1 MGNEPVEIQR
11 SRDDY
16 HEYAPPYPHSEPGM
30 IDTHATEKSGKI
42 RRRIF
47 YGWYIVAAS
56 IAANT
61 IFSAAYF
68 QGFGVLIIPIER
80 TFGWDRWVISAAM
93 SLRQLESGIVSPA
106 VGFLLDRFSARKL
119 IFWSAV
125 ISGAGF
131 IGLGFTTGIVTFFL
145 CFVVISLGASGVSHA
160 VTWPVIISRWFRRNR
175 GLATGLAVTGPIFGS
190 PLVILNTQIEE
201 AHGWRVVLFG
211 YGALVLVGVTLLSM
225 LVRDR
230 PEPYGLRPDGDP
242 LEEDA
247 SMEHSTGPLR
257 RRTDAGLTLRAVF
270 RTKEFWLFTSYLS
283 GTFAVNS
290 AVQGHMIPYFQQDIG
305 LTAAWAAVVMSMV
318 FIISGIGR
326 IGGGYL
332 LDRMDY
338 RLVLAVVAAMMGF
351 ALLYLQVVPVK
362 TASATLP
369 FALMFGVSFGCL
381 VPMRGAVGSI
391 MFGTRAIGKV
401 LGILQGGPIA
411 AGVIGPFVMG
421 MIFDL
426 NGNYSA
432 AIWGLIII
440 SAFMMPLSLAMSSPA
455 ELAKRIG
462 QQRIGDKGS

>member
-1 MGNEPVEIQR
+1 
-11 SRDDY
+11 
-16 HEYAPPYPHSEPGM
+16 M
-30 IDTHATEKSGKI
+30 IDTHAAEKSGK
-42 RRRIF
+42 RGIF
-47 YGWYIVAAS
+47 FGWYMVAAS
-56 IAANT
+56 IVTNT

-68 QGFGVLIIPIER
+68 QGFGVLMIPIER

-125 ISGAGF
+125 ISGVGF

-145 CFVVISLGASGVSHA
+145 FFVVISLGASGVSHA

-201 AHGWRVVLFG
+201 AYGWRVVLFG
-211 YGALVLVGVTLLSM
+211 YGTLVLVGITLLSM

-242 LEEDA
+242 PEESA
-247 SMEHSTGPLR
+247 STEHSTGPLP

-305 LTAAWAAVVMSMV
+305 LTATWAAVVMSFV
-318 FIISGIGR
+318 FVLSGIGR

-338 RLVLAVVAAMMGF
+338 RLVLAVVAAMMAF
-351 ALLYLQVVPVK
+351 RLLYLQIVRSQNGLGHIALRAGVRRQLR
-362 TASATLP
+362 LP
-369 FALMFGVSFGCL
+369 
-381 VPMRGAVGSI
+381 GSHA
-391 MFGTRAIGKV
+391 RRRRQHHV
-401 LGILQGGPIA
+401 RHPDHRRSLGPA
-411 AGVIGPFVMG
+411 AGRADCGGSRRPLRHG
-421 MIFDL
+421 LDL
-426 NGNYSA
+426 RPERELLRRHLGTHRHQRSHDA
-432 AIWGLIII
+432 AVPGHGL
-440 SAFMMPLSLAMSSPA
+440 ARRVGQAH
-455 ELAKRIG
+455 G
-462 QQRIGDKGS
+462 QQRC

>member
-1 MGNEPVEIQR
+1 
-11 SRDDY
+11 
-16 HEYAPPYPHSEPGM
+16 M
-30 IDTHATEKSGKI
+30 IDTHTTEKSG
-42 RRRIF
+42 RQRIF
-47 YGWYIVAAS
+47 FGWYMVAAS
-56 IAANT
+56 IVTNT

-68 QGFGVLIIPIER
+68 QGFGVLMIPIER

-106 VGFLLDRFSARKL
+106 VGFLLDRYSARKL

-125 ISGAGF
+125 ISGIGF
-131 IGLGFTTGIVTFFL
+131 IGLGFSTGIVTFFL
-145 CFVVISLGASGVSHA
+145 FFVVISLGASGVSHA

-201 AHGWRVVLFG
+201 TYGWRVVLFG

-242 LEEDA
+242 PEEGA
-247 SMEHSTGPLR
+247 ATERSSGAPR
-257 RRTDAGLTLRAVF
+257 RRTDAGLTLHAVF

-290 AVQGHMIPYFQQDIG
+290 AVQVHMIPYFQQDLG
-305 LTAAWAAVVMSMV
+305 FTATWAAVVMSIV

-351 ALLYLQVVPVK
+351 ALLYLQVVPVN
-362 TASATLP
+362 TVSATLP
-369 FALMFGVSFGCL
+369 FALLFGVSFGCL

-391 MFGTRAIGKV
+391 MFGTRTIGGV
-401 LGILQGGPIA
+401 LGLLQGGPIA

-421 MIFDL
+421 IIFDL
-426 NGNYSA
+426 DGNYST
-432 AIWGLIII
+432 AIWGLIVI
-440 SAFMMPLSLAMSSPA
+440 SALMMPLSLAMASPA

-462 QQRIGDKGS
+462 QQPIGDTGS

>member
-1 MGNEPVEIQR
+1 
-11 SRDDY
+11 
-16 HEYAPPYPHSEPGM
+16 M
-30 IDTHATEKSGKI
+30 IDTHATEKSGK
-42 RRRIF
+42 RRIF
-47 YGWYIVAAS
+47 FGWYMVAAS
-56 IAANT
+56 VVTNT

-68 QGFGVLIIPIER
+68 QGFGVLILPIER

-93 SLRQLESGIVSPA
+93 SLRQLESGIISPA
-106 VGFLLDRFSARKL
+106 VGFLLDRFSARRL
-119 IFWSAV
+119 IFWSAL
-125 ISGAGF
+125 ISGVGF

-190 PLVILNTQIEE
+190 PIVILNTQIEE
-201 AHGWRVVLFG
+201 TYGWRIVLFG
-211 YGALVLVGVTLLSM
+211 YGALVLVGVTLISM

-242 LEEDA
+242 PEEGA
-247 SMEHSTGPLR
+247 SIEHSTGPLR
-257 RRTDAGLTLRAVF
+257 RRTDVGLTLHAVF

-338 RLVLAVVAAMMGF
+338 RLVLAVVAAMMGIG
-351 ALLYLQVVPVK
+351 LLYLQVVAVK
-362 TASATLP
+362 TVWGTLP

-391 MFGTRAIGKV
+391 MFGTRAIGGI
-401 LGILQGGPIA
+401 LGLLQGGPIA
-411 AGVIGPFVMG
+411 AGVIGPLVMG
-421 MIFDL
+421 LIFDL
-426 NGNYSA
+426 HGNYSA
-432 AIWGLIII
+432 AIWGLIAI
-440 SAFMMPLSLAMSSPA
+440 SALMVPLSLAMASPA

-462 QQRIGDKGS
+462 QQRISDKGS

>member
-1 MGNEPVEIQR
+1 MHCHENAPRTPLEP
-11 SRDDY
+11 SLT
-16 HEYAPPYPHSEPGM
+16 
-30 IDTHATEKSGKI
+30 DTHTTEKSGKK
-42 RRRIF
+42 RRPIF
-47 YGWYIVAAS
+47 FGWYMVAAS

-68 QGFGVLIIPIER
+68 QGFGVLILPIER

-125 ISGAGF
+125 ISGGGF
-131 IGLGFTTGIVTFFL
+131 IGLGFTTGIITFFL
-145 CFVVISLGASGVSHA
+145 FFVVISLGASGVSHA

-190 PLVILNTQIEE
+190 PIVILNAQIVE
-201 AHGWRVVLFG
+201 AHGWRAVLIG
-211 YGALVLVGVTLLSM
+211 YGILILIGVTLLSM

-242 LEEDA
+242 PEEGA
-247 SMEHSTGPLR
+247 STERPSGAAR
-257 RRTDAGLTLRAVF
+257 RRMDAGLTLHAVL

-290 AVQGHMIPYFQQDIG
+290 AVQVHMIPYFQQDIG
-305 LTAAWAAVVMSMV
+305 FTATWAAVVMSMV
-318 FIISGIGR
+318 FIVSGIGR

-338 RLVLAVVAAMMGF
+338 RFVLAVVAAMMGF

-362 TASATLP
+362 TVSATLP

-391 MFGTRAIGKV
+391 MFGTRTIGGI
-401 LGILQGGPIA
+401 LGLLQGGPIA

-426 NGNYSA
+426 NGNYSLG
-432 AIWGLIII
+432 IWALIVI
-440 SAFMMPLSLAMSSPA
+440 SALMVPMSLAMDSPA
-455 ELAKRIG
+455 ALAKRIG
-462 QQRIGDKGS
+462 AAADKL

>member
-1 MGNEPVEIQR
+1 MT
-11 SRDDY
+11 
-16 HEYAPPYPHSEPGM
+16 
-30 IDTHATEKSGKI
+30 DTHATEKSG

-56 IAANT
+56 VAANT

-68 QGFGVLIIPIER
+68 QGFGVLILPIER
-80 TFGWDRWVISAAM
+80 TFGWDRWVVSAAM

-125 ISGAGF
+125 ISGVGF

-145 CFVVISLGASGVSHA
+145 LFVVISLGASGVSHA

-190 PLVILNTQIEE
+190 PLVIMNTQIEE
-201 AHGWRVVLFG
+201 AYGWRVVLFG
-211 YGALVLVGVTLLSM
+211 YGIMVLVGVTLLSM

-242 LEEDA
+242 PEDSA
-247 SMEHSTGPLR
+247 SIEPSTGSSR
-257 RRTDAGLTLRAVF
+257 RRTDAGLTIRAVF
-270 RTKEFWLFTSYLS
+270 GTKEFWLFTGYLS

-290 AVQGHMIPYFQQDIG
+290 AVQAHMIPYFQQDIG

-332 LDRMDY
+332 LDRIDY

-351 ALLYLQVVPVK
+351 ALLYLQVVAVK
-362 TASATLP
+362 TVWATLP
-369 FALMFGVSFGCL
+369 FVLTFGVSFGCL

-391 MFGTRAIGKV
+391 MFGTRTIGGV
-401 LGILQGGPIA
+401 LGLLQGGSIA
-411 AGVIGPFVMG
+411 AGVIGPLIMG
-421 MIFDL
+421 IIFDL

-432 AIWGLIII
+432 AIWGLIVI
-440 SAFMMPLSLAMSSPA
+440 SAFMIPLSLAMASPA

-462 QQRIGDKGS
+462 RQRIN

>member
-1 MGNEPVEIQR
+1 MPV
-11 SRDDY
+11 
-16 HEYAPPYPHSEPGM
+16 
-30 IDTHATEKSGKI
+30 EKSGK
-42 RRRIF
+42 RQPIF
-47 YGWYIVAAS
+47 FGWYMVAAS
-56 IAANT
+56 VVANT

-68 QGFGVLIIPIER
+68 QGFGVLILPIER

-125 ISGAGF
+125 ISGTGF
-131 IGLGFTTGIVTFFL
+131 IGLGFTSGIVMFFL
-145 CFVVISLGASGVSHA
+145 WFVIISLGASGVSHA

-190 PLVILNTQIEE
+190 PIVILNTQIEE
-201 AHGWRVVLFG
+201 AYGWRIVLFG
-211 YGALVLVGVTLLSM
+211 YGILILVGITLLSM

-242 LEEDA
+242 PDDSAITEQ
-247 SMEHSTGPLR
+247 HSGSR
-257 RRTDAGLTLRAVF
+257 RRMDAGLTLHAVF

-338 RLVLAVVAAMMGF
+338 RFVLAVVAAMMGLG
-351 ALLYLQVVPVK
+351 LLYLQVVPVK
-362 TASATLP
+362 TVWATLP
-369 FALMFGVSFGCL
+369 FAVMFGISFGCL

-391 MFGTRAIGKV
+391 MFGTRTIGGI
-401 LGILQGGPIA
+401 LGLLQGGPIA
-411 AGVIGPFVMG
+411 AGVIGPLVMG
-421 MIFDL
+421 LIFDL
-426 NGNYSA
+426 NGNYST
-432 AIWGLIII
+432 AIWGLIAI
-440 SAFMMPLSLAMSSPA
+440 SALMIPLSLAMGSPA
-455 ELAKRIG
+455 DLAKRIG
-462 QQRIGDKGS
+462 ASDPR

>member
-1 MGNEPVEIQR
+1 MPCVCAKIGKQPYFLEGKFPSYLGRAR
-11 SRDDY
+11 SDPTRT
-16 HEYAPPYPHSEPGM
+16 PLPSER
-30 IDTHATEKSGKI
+30 A
-42 RRRIF
+42 
-47 YGWYIVAAS
+47 
-56 IAANT
+56 
-61 IFSAAYF
+61 
-68 QGFGVLIIPIER
+68 
-80 TFGWDRWVISAAM
+80 FGWDRWVISAAM

-125 ISGAGF
+125 ISGVGF
-131 IGLGFTTGIVTFFL
+131 IGLGFTTGVVMFFL

-190 PLVILNTQIEE
+190 PLVIMNTQIE
-201 AHGWRVVLFG
+201 AAYGWRIVLFG
-211 YGALVLVGVTLLSM
+211 YGALILLGVTLLSM

-242 LEEDA
+242 PEESA
-247 SMEHSTGPLR
+247 SVERSASPLR
-257 RRTDAGLTLRAVF
+257 RRMDAGLTLHAVF

-305 LTAAWAAVVMSMV
+305 LTATWAAVVMSMV

-338 RLVLAVVAAMMGF
+338 RVVLAVVAAMMGF
-351 ALLYLQVVPVK
+351 ALLYLQVVAVK
-362 TASATLP
+362 TVWATFP
-369 FALMFGVSFGCL
+369 FAMMFGISFGCL

-391 MFGTRAIGKV
+391 MFGTRAIGKI
-401 LGILQGGPIA
+401 LGLLQGGPIA
-411 AGVIGPFVMG
+411 AGVVGPLVMG
-421 MIFDL
+421 LIFDL
-426 NGNYSA
+426 HGNYSA
-432 AIWGLIII
+432 AIWGLIAI
-440 SAFMMPLSLAMSSPA
+440 SALMVPLSLAMASPG

-462 QQRIGDKGS
+462 SSESTTTVVDFPTSPA

>member
-1 MGNEPVEIQR
+1 LT
-11 SRDDY
+11 
-16 HEYAPPYPHSEPGM
+16 
-30 IDTHATEKSGKI
+30 DTRATEKSRKK
-42 RRRIF
+42 RQPIF
-47 YGWYIVAAS
+47 FGWYMVAAS
-56 IAANT
+56 IATNT

-106 VGFLLDRFSARKL
+106 VGFMLDRFSARKL

-125 ISGAGF
+125 ISGVGF
-131 IGLGFTTGIVTFFL
+131 VGLGFTTGIVTFFL
-145 CFVVISLGASGVSHA
+145 FFVVISLGASGVSHG

-190 PLVILNTQIEE
+190 PLVILNAQIEE
-201 AHGWRVVLFG
+201 VYDWRVVLIG
-211 YGALVLVGVTLLSM
+211 YGILILVGVTLLSI

-230 PEPYGLRPDGDP
+230 PEPYGLCPDGDP
-242 LEEDA
+242 PEEGA
-247 SMEHSTGPLR
+247 STKRPSGATPR
-257 RRTDAGLTLRAVF
+257 PPDTGLTLHAVL

-290 AVQGHMIPYFQQDIG
+290 AIQGHMIPYFQQDIG

-326 IGGGYL
+326 VGGGYL
-332 LDRMDY
+332 LDKMDY
-338 RLVLAVVAAMMGF
+338 RLVLAVVSAMMGF
-351 ALLYLQVVPVK
+351 SLLYLQMVDINTV
-362 TASATLP
+362 SATLP

-401 LGILQGGPIA
+401 LGLLQGAPVA
-411 AGVIGPFVMG
+411 AGVVGPLVMG
-421 MIFDL
+421 IIFDL
-426 NGNYSA
+426 NGNYSV
-432 AIWGLIII
+432 AIWGLVVI
-440 SAFMMPLSLAMSSPA
+440 SALMVPLSLAMASPA

-462 QQRIGDKGS
+462 QRRSSDRGN

>member
-1 MGNEPVEIQR
+1 MRMP
-11 SRDDY
+11 
-16 HEYAPPYPHSEPGM
+16 AYPHLEPSLT
-30 IDTHATEKSGKI
+30 DTHITEKSGKK
-42 RRRIF
+42 RRPIF
-47 YGWYIVAAS
+47 YGWYMVAAS

-106 VGFLLDRFSARKL
+106 VGLLLDRVSSRKL

-125 ISGAGF
+125 ISAFGF
-131 IGLGFTTGIVTFFL
+131 IGLGFTTGIVAFFL
-145 CFVVISLGASGVSHA
+145 FIVVISLGASGVSHA
-160 VTWPVIISRWFRRNR
+160 VTWPVIISRWFRRKR
-175 GLATGLAVTGPIFGS
+175 GLAMGLAVTGPIFGS
-190 PLVILNTQIEE
+190 PIVILNAQIEE
-201 AHGWRVVLFG
+201 AHGWRVVLIG
-211 YGALVLVGVTLLSM
+211 YGILILVGVTLLSM

-230 PEPYGLRPDGDP
+230 PEPYGLRPDGEMP
-242 LEEDA
+242 EEGA
-247 SMEHSTGPLR
+247 STARPTGATPR
-257 RRTDAGLTLRAVF
+257 PPDAGLTLRDVL
-270 RTKEFWLFTSYLS
+270 RTREFWLFTSYLS

-326 IGGGYL
+326 VGGGYL
-332 LDRMDY
+332 LDKMDY

-351 ALLYLQVVPVK
+351 ALLYLQVVNVN
-362 TASATLP
+362 TVSGTLP

-401 LGILQGGPIA
+401 LGLLQGAPVA
-411 AGVIGPFVMG
+411 AGVIGPLVMG
-421 MIFDL
+421 IIFDL
-426 NGNYSA
+426 DGNYSV
-432 AIWGLIII
+432 AIWGLIVI
-440 SAFMMPLSLAMSSPA
+440 SALMVPLSLAMASPT
-455 ELAKRIG
+455 ELA
-462 QQRIGDKGS
+462 QRSGSGELAIRVVDPPCSS

>member
-1 MGNEPVEIQR
+1 M
-11 SRDDY
+11 S
-16 HEYAPPYPHSEPGM
+16 
-30 IDTHATEKSGKI
+30 DTHVTEKSGKKG
-42 RRRIF
+42 RIF
-47 YGWYIVAAS
+47 FGWYMVAAS
-56 IAANT
+56 VVANT

-68 QGFGVLIIPIER
+68 QGFGVLILPIER

-125 ISGAGF
+125 ISGLGF
-131 IGLGFTTGIVTFFL
+131 IGLGFTSGIVMFFL

-175 GLATGLAVTGPIFGS
+175 GLATGIAVTGPIFGS
-190 PLVILNTQIEE
+190 PIVILNTQIEE
-201 AHGWRVVLFG
+201 AYGWRVVLFG
-211 YGALVLVGVTLLSM
+211 YGILILVGITLLSM

-242 LEEDA
+242 PED
-247 SMEHSTGPLR
+247 SVTKEHHAGSPR
-257 RRTDAGLTLRAVF
+257 RIDAGLTMHAVF

-305 LTAAWAAVVMSMV
+305 LSAAWAAVVMSMV
-318 FIISGIGR
+318 FVISGIGR

-338 RLVLAVVAAMMGF
+338 RLVLAVVAAMMGLG
-351 ALLYLQVVPVK
+351 LLYLQVLPVK
-362 TASATLP
+362 TVWATLP
-369 FALMFGVSFGCL
+369 FAVMFGVSFGCL
-381 VPMRGAVGSI
+381 VPMRGTVGSI
-391 MFGTRAIGKV
+391 MFGTRTIGGI
-401 LGILQGGPIA
+401 LGLLQGGPIA

-421 MIFDL
+421 LIFDV
-426 NGNYSA
+426 NGNYST
-432 AIWGLIII
+432 AIWGLIVI
-440 SAFMMPLSLAMSSPA
+440 SALMIPMSLAMGSPVD
-455 ELAKRIG
+455 LARRI
-462 QQRIGDKGS
+462 RAADSDRDS

>member
-1 MGNEPVEIQR
+1 
-11 SRDDY
+11 
-16 HEYAPPYPHSEPGM
+16 M
-30 IDTHATEKSGKI
+30 IDTHATEKSG

-47 YGWYIVAAS
+47 FGWYMVAAS
-56 IAANT
+56 IVTNT

-125 ISGAGF
+125 ISGVGF

-190 PLVILNTQIEE
+190 PLVILNTQIDE
-201 AHGWRVVLFG
+201 AYGWRVVLFG

-242 LEEDA
+242 PEDSA
-247 SMEHSTGPLR
+247 STERPTGPSR
-257 RRTDAGLTLRAVF
+257 RRTDAGLTLRAVL

-290 AVQGHMIPYFQQDIG
+290 AVQVHMIPYFQQDIG
-305 LTAAWAAVVMSMV
+305 LTAAWAAVVMSFV
-318 FIISGIGR
+318 FILSGIGR

-362 TASATLP
+362 TVSATLP

-391 MFGTRAIGKV
+391 MFGTRTIGGV
-401 LGILQGGPIA
+401 LGLLQGGPIA

-426 NGNYSA
+426 NGNYSVG
-432 AIWGLIII
+432 IWGLIVI
-440 SAFMMPLSLAMSSPA
+440 SAFMMPLSLAMASPA

-462 QQRIGDKGS
+462 QQRISDKGR

>member
-1 MGNEPVEIQR
+1 
-11 SRDDY
+11 
-16 HEYAPPYPHSEPGM
+16 M
-30 IDTHATEKSGKI
+30 IDTHTTEKSG
-42 RRRIF
+42 RQRIF
-47 YGWYIVAAS
+47 FGWYMVAAS
-56 IAANT
+56 IVTNT

-68 QGFGVLIIPIER
+68 QGFGVLMIPIER

-106 VGFLLDRFSARKL
+106 VGFLLDRYSARKL

-125 ISGAGF
+125 ISGIGF
-131 IGLGFTTGIVTFFL
+131 IGLGFSTGIVTFFL
-145 CFVVISLGASGVSHA
+145 FFVVISLGASGVSHA

-201 AHGWRVVLFG
+201 TYGWRVVLFG

-242 LEEDA
+242 PEEGA
-247 SMEHSTGPLR
+247 ATERPSGPPR
-257 RRTDAGLTLRAVF
+257 RRSDAGLTLHAVF

-290 AVQGHMIPYFQQDIG
+290 AVQVHMIPYFQQDLG
-305 LTAAWAAVVMSMV
+305 FTATWAAVVMSIV

-351 ALLYLQVVPVK
+351 ALLYLQVVPVN
-362 TASATLP
+362 TVSATLP
-369 FALMFGVSFGCL
+369 FALLFGVSFGCL

-391 MFGTRAIGKV
+391 MFGTRTIGGV
-401 LGILQGGPIA
+401 LGLLQGGPIA

-421 MIFDL
+421 IIFDL
-426 NGNYSA
+426 DGNYST
-432 AIWGLIII
+432 AIWGLIVI
-440 SAFMMPLSLAMSSPA
+440 SALMMPLSLAMASPA

-462 QQRIGDKGS
+462 QQPIGDTGS

>member
-1 MGNEPVEIQR
+1 MNETVVTDQSITKRP
-11 SRDDY
+11 
-16 HEYAPPYPHSEPGM
+16 
-30 IDTHATEKSGKI
+30 KI
-42 RRRIF
+42 F
-47 YGWYIVAAS
+47 FGWYMVAAS
-56 IAANT
+56 VVTNT

-68 QGFGVLIIPIER
+68 QGFGVLILPIER
-80 TFGWDRWVISAAM
+80 SFGWDRWVVSAAM
-93 SLRQLESGIVSPA
+93 SLRQLESGIISPA
-106 VGFLLDRFSARKL
+106 VGFLLDRFSARRL

-125 ISGAGF
+125 IAGIGF
-131 IGLGFTTGIVTFFL
+131 IGLGFTTGIVMFFL

-160 VTWPVIISRWFRRNR
+160 VTWPVIISRWFRRKR

-201 AHGWRVVLFG
+201 AYGWRIVLFG
-211 YGALVLVGVTLLSM
+211 YGALILVAVTLLSM

-242 LEEDA
+242 PEAGAALEFPTSSA
-247 SMEHSTGPLR
+247 LR
-257 RRTDAGLTLRAVF
+257 GTDGGLTLAAVL

-290 AVQGHMIPYFQQDIG
+290 AFQIHMIPYFQQDLG
-305 LTAAWAAVVMSMV
+305 FTAAWAAVVMSIV

-338 RLVLAVVAAMMGF
+338 RIVLAAVAGMMGI
-351 ALLYLQVVPVK
+351 ALLYLQMIAARSVW
-362 TASATLP
+362 ATLP

-421 MIFDL
+421 VIFDL
-426 NGNYSA
+426 HGNYSV
-432 AIWGLIII
+432 AIWGLIVVSALMVPI
-440 SAFMMPLSLAMSSPA
+440 SVAMASPTD
-455 ELAKRIG
+455 LAKRIG
-462 QQRIGDKGS
+462 Q

>member
-1 MGNEPVEIQR
+1 LT
-11 SRDDY
+11 D
-16 HEYAPPYPHSEPGM
+16 PH
-30 IDTHATEKSGKI
+30 TTEKSGKKGG
-42 RRRIF
+42 IF
-47 YGWYIVAAS
+47 FGWYMVAAS
-56 IAANT
+56 VVANT

-68 QGFGVLIIPIER
+68 QGFGVLILPMER

-125 ISGAGF
+125 ISGTGF
-131 IGLGFTTGIVTFFL
+131 IGLGFTSGIVTFFL

-190 PLVILNTQIEE
+190 PIVILNTQIEE
-201 AHGWRVVLFG
+201 AYGWRVVLFG
-211 YGALVLVGVTLLSM
+211 YGILILVAITLLSM

-242 LEEDA
+242 PEDGA
-247 SMEHSTGPLR
+247 TTEQGAGLR
-257 RRTDAGLTLRAVF
+257 PRIDAGLTLHAVF

-290 AVQGHMIPYFQQDIG
+290 AIQAHMIPYFQQDIG

-338 RLVLAVVAAMMGF
+338 RLVLAVVAAMMGVG
-351 ALLYLQVVPVK
+351 LLYLQVVPVK
-362 TASATLP
+362 TVWATLP
-369 FALMFGVSFGCL
+369 FAVMFGVSFGCL
-381 VPMRGAVGSI
+381 VPMRGTVGSI
-391 MFGTRAIGKV
+391 MFGTRTIGGI
-401 LGILQGGPIA
+401 LGLLQGGPIA

-421 MIFDL
+421 LIFDL
-426 NGNYSA
+426 NGNYSTA
-432 AIWGLIII
+432 LWGLIVI
-440 SAFMMPLSLAMSSPA
+440 SALMIPMSLAMGSPA

-462 QQRIGDKGS
+462 ASGNASGC

>member
-1 MGNEPVEIQR
+1 MPV
-11 SRDDY
+11 
-16 HEYAPPYPHSEPGM
+16 
-30 IDTHATEKSGKI
+30 EKSGK
-42 RRRIF
+42 RQPIF
-47 YGWYIVAAS
+47 FGWYMVAAS
-56 IAANT
+56 VVANT

-68 QGFGVLIIPIER
+68 QGFGVLILPIER

-125 ISGAGF
+125 ISGTGF
-131 IGLGFTTGIVTFFL
+131 IGLGFTSGIVMFFL
-145 CFVVISLGASGVSHA
+145 WFVIISLGASGVSHA

-190 PLVILNTQIEE
+190 PIVILNTQIEE
-201 AHGWRVVLFG
+201 AYGWRIVLFG
-211 YGALVLVGVTLLSM
+211 YGILILVGITLLSM

-242 LEEDA
+242 PED
-247 SMEHSTGPLR
+247 STITEQHSGSR
-257 RRTDAGLTLRAVF
+257 RRMDAGLTLHAVF

-338 RLVLAVVAAMMGF
+338 RLVLAVVAAMMGLG
-351 ALLYLQVVPVK
+351 LLYLQVVPVK
-362 TASATLP
+362 TVWATLP
-369 FALMFGVSFGCL
+369 FAVMFGISFGCL

-391 MFGTRAIGKV
+391 MFGTRTIGGI
-401 LGILQGGPIA
+401 LGLLQGGPIA
-411 AGVIGPFVMG
+411 AGVIGPLVMG
-421 MIFDL
+421 LIFDL
-426 NGNYSA
+426 NGNYST
-432 AIWGLIII
+432 AIWGLIVI
-440 SAFMMPLSLAMSSPA
+440 SALMIPLSLAMGSPA
-455 ELAKRIG
+455 DLAKRIG
-462 QQRIGDKGS
+462 ASDPR